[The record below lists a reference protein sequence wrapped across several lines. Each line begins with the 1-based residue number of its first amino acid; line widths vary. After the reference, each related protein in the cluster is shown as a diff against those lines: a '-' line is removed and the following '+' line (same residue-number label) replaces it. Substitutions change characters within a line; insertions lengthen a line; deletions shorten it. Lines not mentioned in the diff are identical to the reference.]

1 LTRVNLSQA
10 IFAIVCGRGKKS
22 ASVRCRTMPVWNN
35 LAPWAPGWLVAS
47 FIFAVIMTAG
57 LVLQGLVTR
66 FVTSRQPTWHPFL
79 RHVWMRTRQLGRF
92 MLLLF
97 AAGLAVQ
104 ALSLAGTL
112 QDTARKILL
121 CLFIIQAGWIAL
133 VIANLAID
141 RYVQN
146 LNLAASDNLMARK
159 AATQMRIFR
168 QATNVVLVA
177 LTTAFALMTFDGVR
191 QFGVSLFAS
200 AGIAGI
206 VVGLAA
212 RPMLENLIAG
222 VQLALTQPLRL
233 QDAVVIN
240 NEWGWV
246 EEINST
252 YIVVRLWDWRRQIV
266 PLSYLFQNP
275 FTNWSR
281 SSSSII
287 GTVLIY
293 ADYTLPMEPVRARA
307 TDIVKA
313 SPLWDGQV
321 VNVQVSDA
329 REHVMEVR
337 ILASA
342 SDSSRAWDLRCDI
355 REKLIAFIREA
366 FPESLP
372 RLRREDFRL
381 TEQQS
386 PARQR
391 SH

>member
-1 LTRVNLSQA
+1 MLA
-10 IFAIVCGRGKKS
+10 
-22 ASVRCRTMPVWNN
+22 WNN
-35 LAPWAPGWLVAS
+35 LAPWAPDWLVALS
-47 FIFAVIMTAG
+47 IFAVLMAAG
-57 LVLQGLVTR
+57 LVLQGLITR
-66 FVTSRQPTWHPFL
+66 FFTSRPPTWHPFL
-79 RHVWMRTRQLGRF
+79 KHVWTRTRLLLRF

-104 ALSLAGTL
+104 ALELSGNL
-112 QDTARKILL
+112 QDGARKILL
-121 CLFIIQAGWIAL
+121 CLFVIQTGWIAI
-133 VIANLAID
+133 VVANLAID
-141 RYVQN
+141 RYVQT
-146 LNLAASDNLMARK
+146 LNLSASDNLMARK

-168 QATNVVLVA
+168 QATNVVLAA
-177 LTTAFALMTFDGVR
+177 LTAAFALMSFDAVR

-287 GTVLIY
+287 GTVFVY

-337 ILASA
+337 VLASA
-342 SDSSRAWDLRCDI
+342 SDSSRAWDLRCEI
-355 REKLIAFIREA
+355 REKLIAFIRET

-372 RLRREDFRL
+372 RVRREDFRL
-381 TEQQS
+381 AEQ
-386 PARQR
+386 PGPERQR

>member
-1 LTRVNLSQA
+1 
-10 IFAIVCGRGKKS
+10 
-22 ASVRCRTMPVWNN
+22 MPVWKT
-35 LAPWAPGWLVAS
+35 LLPWAPAWLVAVC
-47 FIFAVIMTAG
+47 IFAAILAAG
-57 LVLQGLVTR
+57 LVLQGVVTR
-66 FVTSRQPTWHPFL
+66 FMAARPAAWRPFL
-79 RHVWMRTRQLGRF
+79 RHAWMRTRHLGRF

-104 ALSLAGTL
+104 ALALSGEGL
-112 QDTARKILL
+112 DTARKIFL
-121 CLFIIQAGWIAL
+121 CLFIVQTGWIAM
-133 VIANLAID
+133 VVANLAMD
-141 RYVQN
+141 RYAQN
-146 LNLAASDNLMARK
+146 LNLQASDNLLARK

-168 QATNVVLVA
+168 HAANVVLTA
-177 LTTAFALMTFDGVR
+177 LTTAFALMSFDAVR

-206 VVGLAA
+206 VAGLAA

-275 FTNWSR
+275 FFNWTR

-287 GTVLIY
+287 GTVLVY

-307 TDIVKA
+307 TEIVKA

-329 REHVMEVR
+329 REQAMEVR
-337 ILASA
+337 VLASA
-342 SDSSRAWDLRCDI
+342 SDSSRAWDLRCEI
-355 REKLIAFIREA
+355 REKLIAFIRDA

-372 RLRREDFRL
+372 RVRREDFRL
-381 TEQQS
+381 AEQS
-386 PARQR
+386 SEARQR

>member
-1 LTRVNLSQA
+1 
-10 IFAIVCGRGKKS
+10 
-22 ASVRCRTMPVWNN
+22 
-35 LAPWAPGWLVAS
+35 
-47 FIFAVIMTAG
+47 
-57 LVLQGLVTR
+57 
-66 FVTSRQPTWHPFL
+66 
-79 RHVWMRTRQLGRF
+79 MRTRQLGRF

-97 AAGLAVQ
+97 AASLAVHAL
-104 ALSLAGTL
+104 ALSGNLE
-112 QDTARKILL
+112 DNARKILL
-121 CLFIIQAGWIAL
+121 CLFIIQLGWIAT
-133 VIANLAID
+133 IISNLAID
-141 RYVQN
+141 RYDRA
-146 LNLAASDNLMARK
+146 LDLAASDNLMARK

-168 QATNVVLVA
+168 QATNIVLMA
-177 LTTAFALMTFDGVR
+177 LTAAFALMSFDAVR
-191 QFGVSLFAS
+191 QFGISLFAS

-206 VVGLAA
+206 VAGMAA

-252 YIVVRLWDWRRQIV
+252 YIVVRLWDWRRQVV

-275 FTNWSR
+275 FTNWTR

-307 TDIVKA
+307 TEIVKA

-337 ILASA
+337 VLASA
-342 SDSSRAWDLRCDI
+342 ADSGRVWDLRCEI
-355 REKLIAFIREA
+355 REKLIGFIREA

-372 RLRREDFRL
+372 RVRREDIRL
-381 TEQQS
+381 EEL
-386 PARQR
+386 ARQR

>member
-1 LTRVNLSQA
+1 
-10 IFAIVCGRGKKS
+10 
-22 ASVRCRTMPVWNN
+22 MPAWNN
-35 LAPWAPGWLVAS
+35 LAPWAPNWLVAA
-47 FIFAVIMTAG
+47 FIFAAITTAG
-57 LVLQGLVTR
+57 LVLLGLVTR
-66 FVTSRQPTWHPFL
+66 FLASRPPAWHPFL
-79 RHVWMRTRQLGRF
+79 KHVWMRTRQLGRF

-97 AAGLAVQ
+97 AAGMAVQ
-104 ALSLAGTL
+104 ALSLSGSL
-112 QDTARKILL
+112 QDTARKVFL
-121 CLFIIQAGWIAL
+121 CLFIIQMGWIAMA
-133 VIANLAID
+133 IANLAIE
-141 RYVQN
+141 RYVQS
-146 LNLAASDNLMARK
+146 LNLTASDNLMARK

-177 LTTAFALMTFDGVR
+177 LTTAFALMSFDAVR

-287 GTVLIY
+287 GTVFVY

-329 REHVMEVR
+329 REQVMEVR

-342 SDSSRAWDLRCDI
+342 SDSSRAWDLRCEI
-355 REKLIAFIREA
+355 REKLIGFIREA

-372 RLRREDFRL
+372 RVRREDFRL
-381 TEQQS
+381 AELYG
-386 PARQR
+386 PERQR

>member
-1 LTRVNLSQA
+1 
-10 IFAIVCGRGKKS
+10 
-22 ASVRCRTMPVWNN
+22 MPAWTN
-35 LAPWAPGWLVAS
+35 LAPWAPGWLVGVS
-47 FIFAVIMTAG
+47 IFAVIMTAG

-97 AAGLAVQ
+97 AAGVAVQ
-104 ALSLAGTL
+104 ALSLSGTL

-177 LTTAFALMTFDGVR
+177 LTAAFALMTFDGVR